1 MTGSRLP
8 NTGSNANAQ
17 FLLTSVPGT
26 ILIRAL
32 TDMILLQSSQ
42 LREVDIIMKEILLCL
57 AEEREVW
64 RGEATPTSH
73 SC

>member
-1 MTGSRLP
+1 MTGTRLP
-8 NTGSNANAQ
+8 NNSINASAQ

-32 TDMILLQSSQ
+32 TDMILPQSSQ

-57 AEEREVW
+57 AEEREAW
-64 RGEATPTSH
+64 RGEVTPTSH